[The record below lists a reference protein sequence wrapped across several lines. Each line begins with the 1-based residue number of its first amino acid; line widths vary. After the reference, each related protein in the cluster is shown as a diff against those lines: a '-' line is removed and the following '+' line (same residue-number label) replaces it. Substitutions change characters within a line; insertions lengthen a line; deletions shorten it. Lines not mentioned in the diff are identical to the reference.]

1 MAVTLTY
8 SPRLQ
13 GWTSFF
19 TFHPEWMI
27 GLNNSFY
34 SMYQGQLYRHRDN
47 TVNRNTFYGVYGN
60 STITN
65 VFNDKPLDAKLFKTI
80 GLEGTQPWEATIT
93 TDLGSGKI
101 ETAWFVKKEG
111 DYYANIRRNDAQTD
125 LDMMSAQGIGD
136 VNTVSVGGLLT
147 FTFTINSLVNVGDVA
162 YKNTTATSDKIGVIT
177 AKTATSITI
186 GSVVNAPT
194 GGDFILVIKNS
205 VAESYGTRG
214 YYMEVELVNSLTT
227 QVELFSISSEAFK
240 SYP

>member
-1 MAVTLTY
+1 M
-8 SPRLQ
+8 Q